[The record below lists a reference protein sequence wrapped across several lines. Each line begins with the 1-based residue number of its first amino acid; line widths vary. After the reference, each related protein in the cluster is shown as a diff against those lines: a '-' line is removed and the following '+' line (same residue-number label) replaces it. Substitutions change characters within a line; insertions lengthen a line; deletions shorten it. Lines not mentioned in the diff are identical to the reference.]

1 MFKRGMTGR
10 RLGLAIALIAVGAMV
25 YAGIALAAA
34 PIIGQ
39 GDDTFSASTYSID
52 QGEVAQLQVTGSSHN
67 VTAHQPGP
75 DSKALFRT
83 PTISGGSAGVDGTQ
97 YLSAGDYT
105 FFCSVHPS
113 TMQATLHVTSNGA
126 PLARP
131 AAQLSVRS
139 KKIAKASKK
148 GILVAIT
155 ASAKVDGASLVAK
168 LGKTTIGKLDG
179 LSLAAGQSFAT
190 VKLTKAGKSKLSKK
204 SKASVTV
211 TADIPFGSPA
221 TGKAKLT

>member
-1 MFKRGMTGR
+1 MFKRGTTGR
-10 RLGLAIALIAVGAMV
+10 RLGLAIALVVLGAMA

-39 GDDTFSASTYSID
+39 GDDTYSASTYTID

-67 VTAHQPGP
+67 VTANQAGP

-113 TMQATLHVTSNGA
+113 TMQATLHVSSNGA
-126 PLARP
+126 PLSRP
-131 AAQLSVRS
+131 SAQVSVRS
-139 KKIAKASKK
+139 KKLAKATKK
-148 GILVAIT
+148 GIPVAIT
-155 ASAKVDGASLVAK
+155 TSAKVDGVSLVAK
-168 LGKTTIGKLDG
+168 LGKRTIGKLDG

-204 SKASVTV
+204 SKASVSV

>member
-39 GDDTFSASTYSID
+39 GDDTFSASTYTID

-75 DSKALFRT
+75 DSRALFRT
-83 PTISGGSAGVDGTQ
+83 PTITGGSAGVDGTQ

-131 AAQLSVRS
+131 SAQLSVRS
-139 KKIAKASKK
+139 KKVAKASKK

>member
-1 MFKRGMTGR
+1 MSTRGTTGR
-10 RLGLAIALIAVGAMV
+10 RLGLAIGLVAIVAMV
-25 YAGIALAAA
+25 YAGFALAAA

-39 GDDTFSASTYSID
+39 GDDTFSAPSYTID

-67 VTAHQPGP
+67 VTANQAGP

-97 YLSAGDYT
+97 YLSAGSYP

-113 TMQATLHVTSNGA
+113 TMQATLIVSGNGS
-126 PLARP
+126 PQARP
-131 AAQLSVRS
+131 SAQVSVRS
-139 KKIAKASKK
+139 KKLAKATKK

-155 ASAKVDGASLVAK
+155 TTAKVDGASLVAK
-168 LGKTTIGKLDG
+168 LGKTTIGKADG
-179 LSLAAGQSFAT
+179 ISLAAGQTFAT

-204 SKASVTV
+204 SKASVSV
-211 TADIPFGSPA
+211 TADIPFGLPA
-221 TGKAKLT
+221 TGKSKLT